1 MTTKLIMKI
10 SQTKI
15 KKATL
20 PSPPPPLPKN
30 TRHKKGQN
38 KLVTAI
44 IGDSMNKD
52 VYGWELSGREEKVV
66 VKHFSE
72 STTKNMKTYIQPPL
86 KRDPDWVIIHI
97 GTNDLRSSQDPET
110 IAKNIIAIAKNS
122 TTNKNEIVVSSPV
135 LGRDNLNSK
144 GRQVNNILQ
153 KTLCWK
159 QFCLCEPWQH

>member
-1 MTTKLIMKI
+1 MKI

-30 TRHKKGQN
+30 

-52 VYGWELSGREEKVV
+52 VYGWELSDREEKVV

-86 KRDPDWVIIHI
+86 KRDPD
-97 GTNDLRSSQDPET
+97 
-110 IAKNIIAIAKNS
+110 
-122 TTNKNEIVVSSPV
+122 
-135 LGRDNLNSK
+135 
-144 GRQVNNILQ
+144 
-153 KTLCWK
+153 
-159 QFCLCEPWQH
+159 

>member
-30 TRHKKGQN
+30 KRNKKGQN

-52 VYGWELSGREEKVV
+52 VYGWELSDREEKVV

-86 KRDPDWVIIHI
+86 KRDPD
-97 GTNDLRSSQDPET
+97 
-110 IAKNIIAIAKNS
+110 
-122 TTNKNEIVVSSPV
+122 
-135 LGRDNLNSK
+135 
-144 GRQVNNILQ
+144 
-153 KTLCWK
+153 
-159 QFCLCEPWQH
+159 